1 MSLILNWKNNGTC
14 PCICMYIPFE
24 VGKTLKHSYE
34 KPVSLSQ
41 KIDFIEQEVVRGKKQ
56 VKQVQK
62 S

>member
-1 MSLILNWKNNGTC
+1 
-14 PCICMYIPFE
+14 MYIPFE